1 MAEVL
6 AMSILD
12 FLPNFDID
20 LLLLIS
26 KISSVH

>member
-1 MAEVL
+1 MAEIL
-6 AMSILD
+6 AVSTLH

-20 LLLLIS
+20 LLLLIN